1 MKLSRVPN
9 HQNRQEILQ
18 AIDQRLNTSVL
29 SNEVLLHLRQRVE
42 SGTATAQDLRILR
55 GLLRTHVGAAAVT
68 LAPARVDLHLWAYT
82 AMCCCAGLSV
92 GMLLAPH

>member
-1 MKLSRVPN
+1 MKLSRVPT
-9 HQNRQEILQ
+9 HQNRQEILH

-42 SGTATAQDLRILR
+42 TGTATPQDLRTLR
-55 GLLRTHVGAAAVT
+55 GLLGTQARTVAVT
-68 LAPARVDLHLWAYT
+68 LAPSRVDLHLWAYT
-82 AMCCCAGLSV
+82 AMCCCVGLSA